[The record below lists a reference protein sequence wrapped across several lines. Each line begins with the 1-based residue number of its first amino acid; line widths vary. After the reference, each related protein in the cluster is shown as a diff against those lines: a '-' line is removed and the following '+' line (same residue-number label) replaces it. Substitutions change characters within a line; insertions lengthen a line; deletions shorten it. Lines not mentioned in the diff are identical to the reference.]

1 MTDIAVFNEIC
12 TVAFNVIYFSVI
24 LTTIFVVILDNRNP
38 VKTMAWI
45 LVLFFLPVIGLIFY
59 FFFGRSTRKERL
71 ISRRGYTRLSK
82 RPMAEY
88 QQQAAI
94 RELPDQSRLMSFFNR
109 VNICSYHY

>member
-59 FFFGRSTRKERL
+59 FFFWTQYAQG
-71 ISRRGYTRLSK
+71 
-82 RPMAEY
+82 AF
-88 QQQAAI
+88 
-94 RELPDQSRLMSFFNR
+94 DQPAWLYPFE
-109 VNICSYHY
+109 